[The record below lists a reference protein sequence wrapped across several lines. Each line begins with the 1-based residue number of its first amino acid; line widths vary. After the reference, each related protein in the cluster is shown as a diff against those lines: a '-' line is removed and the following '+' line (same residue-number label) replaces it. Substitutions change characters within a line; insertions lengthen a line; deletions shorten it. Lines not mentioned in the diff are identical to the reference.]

1 MNEIIVY
8 LDSLNW
14 AILPWSYSSLN
25 EREKNLSLQ
34 ALGEEIKMNIINIMQ
49 KTQSNKVSPYT
60 IQLREGLIITIT
72 PNPKNKIWINLKE
85 PEYGNNYNDTIE
97 LPSC

>member
-1 MNEIIVY
+1 
-8 LDSLNW
+8 
-14 AILPWSYSSLN
+14 LN

-72 PNPKNKIWINLKE
+72 PNPKNKI
-85 PEYGNNYNDTIE
+85 
-97 LPSC
+97 